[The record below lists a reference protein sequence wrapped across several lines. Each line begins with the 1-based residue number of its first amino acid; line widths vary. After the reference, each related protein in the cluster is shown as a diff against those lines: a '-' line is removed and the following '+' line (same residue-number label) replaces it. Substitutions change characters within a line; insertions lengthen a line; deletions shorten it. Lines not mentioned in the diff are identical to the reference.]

1 MRKFFSLYGPYQ
13 FEMNDIFGPLNL
25 INVILT
31 INFGLITSWLG
42 LAINITCLV
51 DDLIEVRRLNLVTLH
66 LGFIILNSYF
76 LLTLY
81 NLL

>member
-1 MRKFFSLYGPYQ
+1 MRKFFSLYGPYK
-13 FEMNDIFGPLNL
+13 FEINDIFGPLNL

-31 INFGLITSWLG
+31 IRFGLVTSWLG
-42 LAINITCLV
+42 LFINLACII
-51 DDLIEVRRLNLVTLH
+51 DDLIEVRRLNLLTLH
-66 LGFIILNSYF
+66 LAFLVLNSYF